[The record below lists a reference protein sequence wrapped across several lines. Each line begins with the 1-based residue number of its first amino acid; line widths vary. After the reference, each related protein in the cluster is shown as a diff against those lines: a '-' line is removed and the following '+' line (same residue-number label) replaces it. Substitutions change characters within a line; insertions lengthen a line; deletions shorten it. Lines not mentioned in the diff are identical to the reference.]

1 MSCTIA
7 IGTQWGDEG
16 KAKMIDYLTRDADMV
31 VRYQGGANAGHTVV
45 VDDKKFVFHLIPS
58 GILHE
63 DKICIIGNGVVLD
76 PLELLEE
83 MIVLEK
89 KGYNIKDRL
98 IISDCAHF
106 ILPYHKAL
114 DSLLEDFSD
123 EKIGTTRR
131 GIGPCYS
138 DKCLRIGLRTGD
150 IFDTDTLK
158 RRATAALKIKNLQ
171 LEKMYN
177 EPPYTLDEIMD
188 ILYQFKAKAGSMVT
202 NTQEYL
208 HDAVRNGKKILL
220 EGAQGFA
227 LDIDHGTY
235 PFVTS
240 SNPTIGGALLGTG
253 LNSFDVDNV
262 IGITKAYVTR
272 VGEGPFPTEADE
284 EDSER
289 LRLNGNEF
297 GATTG
302 RPRRCG
308 WFDLPLVKKAIQING
323 MNQIAVTKLDVLTG
337 FEKIKICTGY
347 DINGE
352 RSDNICLSR
361 FSKVKPIMIEMDG
374 WEENISRCRSF
385 ENLPKNAKDYLN
397 FIEDEL
403 NIPITFISV
412 GPARDYTFKK

>member
-76 PLELLEE
+76 PLELIEE
-83 MIVLEK
+83 MTVLEK
-89 KGYNIKDRL
+89 KGYNIKAQL
-98 IISDCAHF
+98 LISDCAHF

-114 DSLLEDFSD
+114 DSLMENFSD

-150 IFDTDTLK
+150 IFDIDILK

-177 EPPYTLDEIMD
+177 EPPYTIDEIMD
-188 ILYQFKAKAGSMVT
+188 ILYQFKEKAGAMVA
-202 NTQEYL
+202 NTQMYL
-208 HDAVRNGKKILL
+208 HEAIKNGKKILL

-240 SNPTIGGALLGTG
+240 SSPTIGGALLGTG

-272 VGEGPFPTEADE
+272 VGEGPFPTEAEE

-323 MNQIAVTKLDVLTG
+323 INQIAITKLDVLTG

-352 RSDNICLSR
+352 RSDDICLSR
-361 FSKVKPIMIEMDG
+361 FSKVKPLIIEMDG
-374 WEENISRCRSF
+374 WEENISKCRSF
-385 ENLPKNAKDYLN
+385 EELPKNTRDYLD

-403 NIPITFISV
+403 NIPITYISV